1 MTYESGLLDGAGTTD
16 DAGRAV
22 EAAARAAA
30 GRAQGGGAAG
40 AGRAAREPRRP
51 RLLALRSSGGPT
63 GQLGWSLV
71 AGNGRQLARSAT
83 LYRSGAELLDS
94 LRELRA
100 DRHALRC
107 LLSQRQG
114 RSWLWTAH
122 LPARRSGEREG
133 AAVACGART
142 YLRQDQCR
150 KGMAGFLAA
159 LDLLPDEA
167 WALVLPV
174 DPKW

>member
-1 MTYESGLLDGAGTTD
+1 MTYESGLLNGAD
-16 DAGRAV
+16 KA
-22 EAAARAAA
+22 
-30 GRAQGGGAAG
+30 
-40 AGRAAREPRRP
+40 RRP
-51 RLLALRSSGGPT
+51 RLLALRASGGSSA
-63 GQLGWSLV
+63 QLGWSLV
-71 AGNGRQLARSAT
+71 AGNGRQMARSAT

-159 LDLLPDEA
+159 LDQLPDEA
-167 WALVLPV
+167 WGLVLPV